1 VWILIVVCLI
11 RQGLT
16 PLAEG
21 GKAIAC
27 HLFGG
32 ASRVTPHLT
41 NSCNDFLGK
50 MWNYFQVNGNKDKG
64 YII

>member
-1 VWILIVVCLI
+1 MCLI

-32 ASRVTPHLT
+32 ASRVIPHLT
-41 NSCNDFLGK
+41 NSCNNFLRK
-50 MWNYFQVNGNKDKG
+50 MWKYFQEKGNKGKG
-64 YII
+64 YIIYI